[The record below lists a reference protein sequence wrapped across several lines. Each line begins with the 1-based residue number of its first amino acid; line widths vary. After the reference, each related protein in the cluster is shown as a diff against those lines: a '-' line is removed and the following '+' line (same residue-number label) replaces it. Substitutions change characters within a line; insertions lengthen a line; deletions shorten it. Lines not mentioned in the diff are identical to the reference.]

1 MFKLSKLIILLSA
14 LVLSAQCA
22 ATQGAGNLPAPLKE
36 ELTSSRGVFV
46 VPADTVTRKAPI
58 EYWFVHQNGVIY
70 VPSPV
75 RDARV
80 RRIQTGQTRAI
91 ISIGK
96 ADGPSF
102 VATGAIVN
110 DPKIRD
116 FVFVE
121 LQKKYPD
128 LWQLYGAAFRVGF
141 SDGNR
146 VLIKYTPADS

>member
-1 MFKLSKLIILLSA
+1 MFKLSSLVVLLSA
-14 LVLSAQCA
+14 LILSAQCA
-22 ATQGAGNLPAPLKE
+22 ATQGASNLAAPLKE

-58 EYWFVHQNGVIY
+58 EYWFVYQNGIIY

-75 RDARV
+75 RDPRV
-80 RRIQTGQTRAI
+80 RSIQKGQPRAT

-110 DPKIRD
+110 DAKIRD

-121 LQKKYPD
+121 LQRKYPD
-128 LWQLYGAAFRVGF
+128 LWQVYGAAFRVGF
-141 SDGNR
+141 NEGSR
-146 VLIKYTPADS
+146 VLIKYTPTDN